1 MAIDWASARGALW
14 ALWEGFH
21 APIVA
26 ALATLCLI
34 LAGRLLRAGF
44 LEALAGGAG
53 VAAGWYKAGP
63 ALPVP
68 LALPAAAAAVVALV
82 ASMVAPARARMP
94 ALLIIAA
101 IWAWWLAGQ
110 PRGEAAVV
118 AHAAKLAGVA
128 AAAGLAGYLL
138 TTAGRT
144 AIAAAALSLSL
155 HLVLDSGSHGPGL
168 WTSAALVVAAVAVV
182 LAAGTG
188 GVFVVLPVAADLG
201 AMDAAA
207 VLATGRL
214 TRGEVGAV
222 EAAALAPLLALWLEP
237 RLLARLEP
245 VGQASAPLAAVL
257 AVGLAGALAW
267 GFAALVGTG

>member
-26 ALATLCLI
+26 GLATLCLI

-44 LEALAGGAG
+44 LEAVAGGAG
-53 VAAGWYKAGP
+53 VAAGWYNAGP
-63 ALPVP
+63 ALPSP
-68 LALPAAAAAVVALV
+68 LAAAAVAAVALV
-82 ASMVAPARARMP
+82 ASMVAPARARIP

-110 PRGEAAVV
+110 PRAEAAVV
-118 AHAAKLAGVA
+118 AHAAKLVGVA

-155 HLVLDSGSHGPGL
+155 DLVLWPGGHV
-168 WTSAALVVAAVAVV
+168 WTSAALVVAVVAVV

-214 TRGEVGAV
+214 TRGDVGAV

-237 RLLARLEP
+237 RLLARLQP
-245 VGQASAPLAAVL
+245 VGQAGAPLAALL

-267 GFAALVGTG
+267 GFAALVGAG